1 MILLSSEMNCKSS
14 KFSSAFFTAN
24 HYLCIRDI
32 IFFVEGLQ
40 HIVNEDKVTG
50 KQAMMRQM
58 QVVQNTEE
66 GKLSARQTSKIQYFP
81 AVTPETNHK
90 RVTSGTALNTETY
103 QTHYAPSWKPPN
115 TQSCPP
121 PAQHLQQN
129 AGRTRAPRALL
140 GHRRGHRPGTSH
152 QAAGPACWTASWGRD
167 FMRISAALKA
177 AVMSEKNF
185 FQRTVPLPQKKG
197 LSLFLYKYVYYLTL
211 ENNSSI
217 TSMQNQTRWRAE
229 SGKKK

>member
-24 HYLCIRDI
+24 HYLYIRDI

-103 QTHYAPSWKPPN
+103 QTHHAPSWKPPN
-115 TQSCPP
+115 TQSCPSPSPAP
-121 PAQHLQQN
+121 PAQCGTYQST
-129 AGRTRAPRALL
+129 ART
-140 GHRRGHRPGTSH
+140 
-152 QAAGPACWTASWGRD
+152 AGPPPWPPPWD
-167 FMRISAALKA
+167 K
-177 AVMSEKNF
+177 
-185 FQRTVPLPQKKG
+185 PLSCRPCPLDSILRKRFHED
-197 LSLFLYKYVYYLTL
+197 LS
-211 ENNSSI
+211 SP
-217 TSMQNQTRWRAE
+217 
-229 SGKKK
+229 